1 MKIILAVDK
10 DFGIGKDNKL
20 LFHFKK
26 DLAHFKELTL
36 NNIVIMGR
44 KTYES
49 MGGGLPK
56 RENIV
61 LTRNKDYNIEDGL
74 VFNEIDKLLSYIE
87 DNKNDREVFVI
98 GGNEIVNLLLDYCNE
113 AIITK
118 IDANKDA
125 DTFLHNFDEDKDF
138 EIYKESELI
147 NEKDTN
153 FKYVYYRRIKWSKY
167 LYQKNAHIVQ
177 K

>member
-1 MKIILAVDK
+1 MKIILAVDR

-20 LFHFKK
+20 LFRLKK
-26 DLAHFKELTL
+26 DLAHFKKLTL

-61 LTRNKDYNIEDGL
+61 LTRNKDYKINDGL
-74 VFNEIDKLLSYIE
+74 VFNNVVKLLSYLE
-87 DNKNDREVFVI
+87 KNKNDRDIFVI
-98 GGNEIVNLLLDYCNE
+98 GGNEIVELLLSFCDE

-118 IDANKDA
+118 IDTKKDA
-125 DTFLHNFDEDKDF
+125 DTFLHNFDNDKNF
-138 EIYKESELI
+138 EIYKESDII
-147 NEKDTN
+147 NENDTN
-153 FKYVYYRRIKWSKY
+153 FKYVYYRRKS
-167 LYQKNAHIVQ
+167 
-177 K
+177 

>member
-10 DFGIGKDNKL
+10 NFGIGKDNKL

-49 MGGGLPK
+49 MKGSLPK

-61 LTRNKDYNIEDGL
+61 LSKNKNLKLDDAL
-74 VFNEIDKLLSYIE
+74 VFNDVENLLSYL
-87 DNKNDREVFVI
+87 NKNKNNKEVFVI
-98 GGNEIVNLLLDYCNE
+98 GGSKIVDLLLDYCDE

-118 IDANKDA
+118 IDRKKDA
-125 DTFLHNFDEDKDF
+125 DTYLHNFDKDNNF
-138 EIYKESELI
+138 EIIKESSPIIED
-147 NEKDTN
+147 NTE
-153 FKYVYYRRIKWSKY
+153 FKYVYYKRIK
-167 LYQKNAHIVQ
+167 
-177 K
+177 

>member
-1 MKIILAVDK
+1 MKIILAVDR

-26 DLAHFKELTL
+26 DLAHFKKITL

-44 KTYES
+44 KTYNS
-49 MGGGLPK
+49 MNGALPN

-61 LTRNKDYNIEDGL
+61 LTRNKNLKLDDAI
-74 VFNEIDKLLSYIE
+74 VFNDVNKLLKYLE
-87 DNKNDREVFVI
+87 ENKKDRDVFVI
-98 GGNEIVNLLLDYCNE
+98 GGNQIVDLLLAYCDE

-118 IDANKDA
+118 IDAKKDA
-125 DTFLHNFDEDKDF
+125 DTFLHNFDEDDDF
-138 EIYKESELI
+138 KIVDESEEI
-147 NEKDTN
+147 IEDNT
-153 FKYVYYRRIKWSKY
+153 KYKY
-167 LYQKNAHIVQ
+167 ITYKRV

>member
-1 MKIILAVDK
+1 MKIILAVDR

-20 LFHFKK
+20 LFRLKK
-26 DLAHFKELTL
+26 DLAHFKKLTL

-61 LTRNKDYNIEDGL
+61 LTRNKDYKINDGL
-74 VFNEIDKLLSYIE
+74 VFNNVVKLLSYLE
-87 DNKNDREVFVI
+87 KNKNDRDIFVI
-98 GGNEIVNLLLDYCNE
+98 GGNEIVELLLSFCDE

-118 IDANKDA
+118 IDTKKDA
-125 DTFLHNFDEDKDF
+125 DTFLHNFDNDKNF
-138 EIYKESELI
+138 EIYKESDII
-147 NEKDTN
+147 NENDTD
-153 FKYVYYRRIKWSKY
+153 FKYVYYRRKS
-167 LYQKNAHIVQ
+167 
-177 K
+177 